1 MLWDVPAIGHYPY
14 TGSAVYY
21 WDIGPIRENP
31 LNPGTQI
38 GVEPPPYE
46 NLPNR
51 SGEDPHS
58 APREA
63 PAEQQLVSD
72 FFNGAILKAD
82 NCGNGPC
89 YAGSFTG
96 P

>member
-1 MLWDVPAIGHYPY
+1 LFPRCAERVERVDDGRTR
-14 TGSAVYY
+14 TG
-21 WDIGPIRENP
+21 
-31 LNPGTQI
+31 Q
-38 GVEPPPYE
+38 
-46 NLPNR
+46 
-51 SGEDPHS
+51 DPHG

-72 FFNGAILKAD
+72 FFEGAIPKVD
-82 NCGNGPC
+82 DCRNGPC